1 MTDGLD
7 LRPRNGLSLFAGGG
21 GLDMGL
27 MLAEPGF
34 HTRCFVE
41 WEEYPQSILIAAQE
55 AGYFAPAP
63 IWDDVTSFDGRPLRR
78 AVDTILA
85 GYPCQGESYAG
96 KRMLDNDPRWMW
108 PQVERLAKEVQP
120 RWLFLENVR
129 GHVTGGAET
138 VLRRLHDMGFKTST
152 GLFTAAE
159 TGAPHERCRWFTVAY
174 SRENCRELANASSAR
189 GPAGCPEQDSW
200 SQRQSDQPEYS
211 RGPLAGA
218 FQPGW
223 EGHTW
228 NVLSPCESGWVNTG
242 TLGSVAEGG
251 AGLFPPAPSDMPGW
265 SSVLAMAPDLA
276 PTVAFGDFVLRA
288 AELAKMAEAGRVA
301 EAEAERSLCRMVDGL
316 AQRTRALKLLGN
328 GVFPLAAAHA
338 WRTLS
343 AAHGLR
349 PVDLAAAS
357 ESAGGAGTGE
367 FFDGLLQGGPEQ

>member
-1 MTDGLD
+1 MLTDELD

-27 MLAEPGF
+27 MLAEPCF

-63 IWDDVTSFDGRPLRR
+63 IWDDVTSFDGRPLRG

-85 GYPCQGESYAG
+85 GYPCQGESLAG
-96 KRMLDNDPRWMW
+96 KRLLDNDPRWMW
-108 PQVERLAKEVQP
+108 PQVERLAKEIRP

-138 VLRRLHDMGFKTST
+138 VLRRLRDMGFKAAT

-174 SRENCRELANASSAR
+174 SAKNCRFLADANGGHSRAEREQCSREFRLQPPGGGVGRKDMGNAVQSGLEGYAGNGGR
-189 GPAGCPEQDSW
+189 GRE
-200 SQRQSDQPEYS
+200 
-211 RGPLAGA
+211 
-218 FQPGW
+218 PGW
-223 EGHTW
+223 VG
-228 NVLSPCESGWVNTG
+228 PQPD
-242 TLGSVAEGG
+242 GSAATDG
-251 AGLFPPAPSDMPGW
+251 AGLFPPAPSDMRGW
-265 SSVLAMAPDLA
+265 SAVLAMAPDLA
-276 PTVAFGDFVLRA
+276 PTVAFGDLARRTG
-288 AELAKMAEAGRVA
+288 ELAQVVA
-301 EAEAERSLCRMVDGL
+301 KGGVAAAEAERSLCRMVDGL

-357 ESAGGAGTGE
+357 GSAGGAGAGE
-367 FFDGLLQGGPEQ
+367 FL